1 MILSKA
7 HKYLLTVIK
16 DPTYFDSDHESSTG
30 MLLDAVY
37 SWFFKLLQDV
47 HIH

>member
-16 DPTYFDSDHESSTG
+16 DPTYFDSGHKSSSG
-30 MLLDAVY
+30 MLDAV
-37 SWFFKLLQDV
+37 
-47 HIH
+47 

>member
-16 DPTYFDSDHESSTG
+16 DPTYFDSDHESSSG
-30 MLLDAVY
+30 MLNAVY

-47 HIH
+47 YTH